1 MPVGDADALGCSILR
16 YAEDWR
22 QQAKAR
28 VPIPLRPRALG

>member
-1 MPVGDADALGCSILR
+1 MPVIDADALGCSILG